1 LTVRQ
6 SAGLAVAAL
15 GVEAVISGLASGD
28 PSRQPLLGRLTAPN
42 LPSETHLLSVLVGL
56 ALLALT
62 PRLWR
67 GTRTAVSLTIG
78 GLMALAA
85 LNIIKARYGE
95 AAVELSL
102 ASLLGLG
109 RGAFPLGC
117 GNRPRLSVVCAAV
130 GAWGLAYCALLVAPL
145 VPGTA
150 GRTLARLLHHSV
162 THALRST
169 AAAPRLSEDWLSLI
183 EALIASAALISVLAL
198 RSLLRPAPA
207 DNRAVEHEY
216 RAARGIVQRYGE
228 DSLSPF
234 VLRPDKALA
243 FAAGGVLSYRVIGG
257 TAIISSDPV
266 APPGAAPQV
275 LRSFLE
281 QARRHGWQVALWGA
295 SDRHLDAYRKLG
307 LRAICVG
314 EEAFVDPRK
323 FTLEGRPVRKLRQS
337 VHRVQR
343 RGWEIVVRE
352 GREIDSELEAEIDAL
367 ESEWRS
373 RQRRLYGFAMGMGPF
388 EAEVKPDDLYVAA
401 RSPEGRLGAVMR
413 FAAHHGKLS
422 LDTMRRVG
430 ETPNGLNEA
439 LVAAALEVAGER
451 GVEEVSLNY
460 AGLGHVVRG
469 QPSQNRAVRAVTR
482 LAMTAL
488 GSRFQMQRLV
498 RFNDKFSPEWRPRYL
513 VYESRGGLPR
523 SIVRVLQA
531 EGYVPERR
539 RRRLPR
545 PWHALPGA
553 LPGAPQAKGAG

>member
-281 QARRHGWQVALWGA
+281 QAQRHGWQVALWGA

-343 RGWEIVVRE
+343 RGWEIMVRE
-352 GREIDSELEAEIDAL
+352 GREIDSELEAEIDAV

-373 RQRRLYGFAMGMGPF
+373 CQRRLYGFAMGMGPF

-545 PWHALPGA
+545 PWHTLPGA